1 MNKKVQKSLLDMYE
15 HTCHGGRGS
24 VKYFMEQTRADKK
37 FEYFL
42 TRTLTYFNPGGTSF
56 TAPQFVLLAWNLL
69 TLQHNVDGAA
79 EWSFRVW
86 FGGEDYSVEAEAERK
101 NVFEMLDSSLGLS
114 AKYDYRP
121 GSEKFKKMKGF
132 VGNSHEYDTKRGQ
145 ALMNTCCGS
154 GGDVDC
160 KGFMRLAARAKPV
173 TKFPYPV
180 CDELRTQMKNSK
192 AWDKMCMQRRQCNE
206 LDSIID
212 RIKKDSP
219 MCLGSVEPKRKKGKM
234 YQDKDE
240 KKGSGGGGGGG
251 GKKLGLQKKKAATSI
266 QAKEKNSKSRYRTSK
281 YGFKQ

>member
-37 FEYFL
+37 FEYYL
-42 TRTLTYFNPGGTSF
+42 TRSLTYFNPGGTSF

-121 GSEKFKKMKGF
+121 GSEKFKKMKATTNF
-132 VGNSHEYDTKRGQ
+132 IFTEPAVLATLTWFLSECILIH
-145 ALMNTCCGS
+145 GS
-154 GGDVDC
+154 
-160 KGFMRLAARAKPV
+160 
-173 TKFPYPV
+173 
-180 CDELRTQMKNSK
+180 
-192 AWDKMCMQRRQCNE
+192 
-206 LDSIID
+206 
-212 RIKKDSP
+212 
-219 MCLGSVEPKRKKGKM
+219 
-234 YQDKDE
+234 
-240 KKGSGGGGGGG
+240 
-251 GKKLGLQKKKAATSI
+251 LQLL
-266 QAKEKNSKSRYRTSK
+266 
-281 YGFKQ
+281 